1 MRELINLNDMLKWDS
16 TILDDYV
23 LPDTITIPTD
33 NPDEPVYSMTL
44 DHDTMSSNIVMILG
58 TSHPRFNEP
67 DVFKNALN
75 LWFLTHRWNIEHL
88 MRVACQNYN
97 PLENYDRWEHL
108 HGTNT
113 LGGTDTEV
121 HSGLDITT
129 TSNNETETHSGSD
142 ITTSSNNETETHSGT
157 DTTEDTTSAMNA
169 STYQP
174 SDKSTLTHGETIQTN
189 NSGNVNLSHGETI
202 QTNSSGNVN
211 LSHGENINTN
221 YGKTDTNVDN
231 NHIHGN
237 IGVTT
242 FTQMAQAEISLSASF
257 NIYQNIVSL
266 IENDLFIC
274 VY

>member
-1 MRELINLNDMLKWDS
+1 MRKFINLNDMLKWDH
-16 TILDDYV
+16 TILDDYE
-23 LPDTITIPTD
+23 LPDTIVIPTD
-33 NPDEPVYSMTL
+33 NPDEPVYSITL
-44 DHDTMSSNIVMILG
+44 DHDIMSSNIILNLG
-58 TSHPRFNEP
+58 DSTPRFNEP

-75 LWFLTHRWNIEHL
+75 LWFLTHKWNIEHL
-88 MRVACQNYN
+88 MRLAAQNYN

-108 HGTNT
+108 KGTNT
-113 LGGTDTEV
+113 LGGTDTEI
-121 HSGLDITT
+121 HSGNDVEKTGGT
-129 TSNNETETHSGSD
+129 VSEV
-142 ITTSSNNETETHSGT
+142 HSGT

-174 SDKSTLTHGETIQTN
+174 ADKSTLQHGESIATT
-189 NSGNVNLSHGETI
+189 TDM
-202 QTNSSGNVN
+202 TDTTT
-211 LSHGENINTN
+211 HGENINTQ

-242 FTQMAQAEISLSASF
+242 AQDMARQEIALTATF

-266 IENDLFIC
+266 IENDLFMC

>member
-1 MRELINLNDMLKWDS
+1 MRKFINLNDMLRWDN

-23 LPDTITIPTD
+23 LPDTIVIPTD
-33 NPDEPVYSMTL
+33 NPDEPVYTISL
-44 DHDTMSSNIVMILG
+44 DHDIMSSNIILNLG
-58 TSHPRFNEP
+58 DSTPRFNEP

-75 LWFLTHRWNIEHL
+75 LWFLTHKWNIEHL
-88 MRVACQNYN
+88 MRLAAQNYN

-108 HGTNT
+108 KGTNT
-113 LGGTDTEV
+113 LGGSDTEV
-121 HSGLDITT
+121 
-129 TSNNETETHSGSD
+129 HSGSD
-142 ITTSSNNETETHSGT
+142 ITTTSNNETETHSGT
-157 DTTEDTTSAMNA
+157 DTTEDTTSAMNV

-174 SDKSTLTHGETIQTN
+174 ADKSTLTHGE
-189 NSGNVNLSHGETI
+189 VI

-211 LSHGENINTN
+211 QSHGENINTS

-242 FTQMAQAEISLSASF
+242 AQDMARQEISLVATF

-266 IENDLFIC
+266 IENDLFMC

>member
-1 MRELINLNDMLKWDS
+1 MRKFINLNDMLRWDN

-23 LPDTITIPTD
+23 LPDTIVIPTD
-33 NPDEPVYSMTL
+33 NPDEPVYTISL
-44 DHDTMSSNIVMILG
+44 DHDIMSSNIILTLG
-58 TSHPRFNEP
+58 DSTPRFNEP

-75 LWFLTHRWNIEHL
+75 LWFLTHKWNIEHL
-88 MRVACQNYN
+88 MRLAAQNYN

-108 HGTNT
+108 KGTNT
-113 LGGTDTEV
+113 LGGSDTEV
-121 HSGLDITT
+121 
-129 TSNNETETHSGSD
+129 HSGSD
-142 ITTSSNNETETHSGT
+142 ITTTSNNETETHSGT

-174 SDKSTLTHGETIQTN
+174 ADKSTLTHGE
-189 NSGNVNLSHGETI
+189 VI

-211 LSHGENINTN
+211 QSHGENINTN

-242 FTQMAQAEISLSASF
+242 AQDMARQEISLVATF

-266 IENDLFIC
+266 IENDLFMC

>member
-1 MRELINLNDMLKWDS
+1 MRKFINLNDMLRWDN

-23 LPDTITIPTD
+23 LPDTIVIPTD
-33 NPDEPVYSMTL
+33 NPDEPVYTISL
-44 DHDTMSSNIVMILG
+44 DHDIMSSNIILNLG
-58 TSHPRFNEP
+58 DSTPRFNEP

-75 LWFLTHRWNIEHL
+75 LWFLTHKWNIEHL
-88 MRVACQNYN
+88 MRLAAQNYN

-108 HGTNT
+108 KGTNT
-113 LGGTDTEV
+113 LGGSDTEV
-121 HSGLDITT
+121 
-129 TSNNETETHSGSD
+129 HSGSD
-142 ITTSSNNETETHSGT
+142 ITTTSNNETETHSGT

-169 STYQP
+169 TTYQP
-174 SDKSTLTHGETIQTN
+174 SDKSTLTHGE
-189 NSGNVNLSHGETI
+189 VI

-211 LSHGENINTN
+211 QSHGENINTS

-242 FTQMAQAEISLSASF
+242 AQDMARQEISLVATF

-266 IENDLFIC
+266 IENDLFMC

>member
-1 MRELINLNDMLKWDS
+1 MRKFINLNDMLRWDN

-23 LPDTITIPTD
+23 LPDTIVIPTD
-33 NPDEPVYSMTL
+33 NPDEPVYTISL
-44 DHDTMSSNIVMILG
+44 DHDIMSSNIILNLG
-58 TSHPRFNEP
+58 DSTPRFNEP

-75 LWFLTHRWNIEHL
+75 LWFLTHKWNIEHL
-88 MRVACQNYN
+88 MRLAAQNYN

-108 HGTNT
+108 RGTNT
-113 LGGTDTEV
+113 LGGSDSEV
-121 HSGLDITT
+121 
-129 TSNNETETHSGSD
+129 HSGSD
-142 ITTSSNNETETHSGT
+142 ITTTSNNETETHSGT
-157 DTTEDTTSAMNA
+157 DTTEDTTSAMNS

-174 SDKSTLTHGETIQTN
+174 ADKSTLTHGE
-189 NSGNVNLSHGETI
+189 VI

-211 LSHGENINTN
+211 QSHGENINTN

-242 FTQMAQAEISLSASF
+242 AQDMARQEISLVATF

-266 IENDLFIC
+266 IENDLFMC

>member
-1 MRELINLNDMLKWDS
+1 MRKLINLNDMLKWDS

-23 LPDTITIPTD
+23 LPDTIIVHTD
-33 NPDEPVYSMTL
+33 NPDEPVYSITL
-44 DHDTMSSNIVMILG
+44 DHDIMSSNIVLTLG
-58 TSHPRFNEP
+58 NSTPRFNEP

-75 LWFLTHRWNIEHL
+75 LWFLTHQWNIEHL
-88 MRVACQNYN
+88 MRLAAQNYN

-108 HGTNT
+108 RGTNT
-113 LGGTDTEV
+113 LGGTDSEV
-121 HSGLDITT
+121 HSGSD
-129 TSNNETETHSGSD
+129 TEAHSGSD
-142 ITTSSNNETETHSGT
+142 VTTSSNNETETHSGA

-174 SDKSTLTHGETIQTN
+174 SDKSTLTHGE
-189 NSGNVNLSHGETI
+189 VI
-202 QTNSSGNVN
+202 QTNSSGNST
-211 LSHGENINTN
+211 LAHGENINTSYGEHIN
-221 YGKTDTNVDN
+221 TSYGKTDTNIDN

-242 FTQMAQAEISLSASF
+242 AQDMARQEISLVATF

-266 IENDLFIC
+266 IENDLFMC

>member
-1 MRELINLNDMLKWDS
+1 MRKFINLNDMLRWDN

-23 LPDTITIPTD
+23 LPDTIVIPTD
-33 NPDEPVYSMTL
+33 NPDEPVYTISL
-44 DHDTMSSNIVMILG
+44 DHDIMSSYIILNLG
-58 TSHPRFNEP
+58 DSTPRFNEP

-75 LWFLTHRWNIEHL
+75 LWFLTHKWNIEHL
-88 MRVACQNYN
+88 MRLAAQNYN

-108 HGTNT
+108 RGTNT
-113 LGGTDTEV
+113 LGGSDSEV
-121 HSGLDITT
+121 
-129 TSNNETETHSGSD
+129 HSGSD
-142 ITTSSNNETETHSGT
+142 ITTTSNNETETHSGT
-157 DTTEDTTSAMNA
+157 DTTEDTTSAMNS

-174 SDKSTLTHGETIQTN
+174 ADKSTLTHGE
-189 NSGNVNLSHGETI
+189 VI

-211 LSHGENINTN
+211 QSHGENINTN

-242 FTQMAQAEISLSASF
+242 AQDMARQEISLVATF

-266 IENDLFIC
+266 IENDLFMC

>member
-1 MRELINLNDMLKWDS
+1 MRKFINLNDMLRWDH

-23 LPDTITIPTD
+23 LPDTIVIPTD
-33 NPDEPVYSMTL
+33 NPDEPVYTISL
-44 DHDTMSSNIVMILG
+44 DHDTMSSNIILNLG
-58 TSHPRFNEP
+58 DSTPRFNEP

-75 LWFLTHRWNIEHL
+75 LWFLTHKWNIEHL
-88 MRVACQNYN
+88 MRLAAQNYN

-108 HGTNT
+108 KGTNT
-113 LGGTDTEV
+113 LGGSDTEV
-121 HSGLDITT
+121 
-129 TSNNETETHSGSD
+129 HSGSD
-142 ITTSSNNETETHSGT
+142 ITTTSNNETETHSGT

-174 SDKSTLTHGETIQTN
+174 SDKSTLTHGE
-189 NSGNVNLSHGETI
+189 VI

-211 LSHGENINTN
+211 QSHGENINTN

-242 FTQMAQAEISLSASF
+242 AQDMARQEISLVATF

-266 IENDLFIC
+266 IENDLFMC

>member
-1 MRELINLNDMLKWDS
+1 MRKFINLNDMLRWDN

-23 LPDTITIPTD
+23 LPDTIVIPTD
-33 NPDEPVYSMTL
+33 NPDEPVYTISL
-44 DHDTMSSNIVMILG
+44 DHDIMSSNIILNLG
-58 TSHPRFNEP
+58 DSTPRFNEP

-75 LWFLTHRWNIEHL
+75 LWFLTHKWNIEHL
-88 MRVACQNYN
+88 MRLAAQNYN

-108 HGTNT
+108 KGTNT

-121 HSGLDITT
+121 HSGNDTNKKT
-129 TSNNETETHSGSD
+129 GSV
-142 ITTSSNNETETHSGT
+142 TETHSGT
-157 DTTEDTTSAMNA
+157 DTSEDTTSAMNV

-174 SDKSTLTHGETIQTN
+174 ADKSTLTHGEVITTQNDLTD
-189 NSGNVNLSHGETI
+189 TM
-202 QTNSSGNVN
+202 T
-211 LSHGENINTN
+211 HGENINTN

-242 FTQMAQAEISLSASF
+242 AQDMARQEISLAATF

>member
-1 MRELINLNDMLKWDS
+1 MRKFINLNDMLKWDN

-23 LPDTITIPTD
+23 LPDTITIHTD
-33 NPDEPVYSMTL
+33 NPDEPVYSITL
-44 DHDTMSSNIVMILG
+44 DHDIMSSNIILNLG
-58 TSHPRFNEP
+58 DSTPRFNEP

-75 LWFLTHRWNIEHL
+75 LWFLTHKWNIEHL
-88 MRVACQNYN
+88 MRLACQNYN

-108 HGTNT
+108 KGTNT

-121 HSGLDITT
+121 HSGNDIDKRTG
-129 TSNNETETHSGSD
+129 SVTETHSGV
-142 ITTSSNNETETHSGT
+142 
-157 DTTEDTTSAMNA
+157 DTTEDTTSAMNS

-174 SDKSTLTHGETIQTN
+174 SDKSTLTHGEVITTQNDLTD
-189 NSGNVNLSHGETI
+189 TM
-202 QTNSSGNVN
+202 T
-211 LSHGENINTN
+211 HGENINTN

-242 FTQMAQAEISLSASF
+242 AQDMARQEISLVATF

>member
-1 MRELINLNDMLKWDS
+1 MREMINLNDMLKWDN
-16 TILDDYV
+16 TILDDYE
-23 LPDTITIPTD
+23 LPDPIYI
-33 NPDEPVYSMTL
+33 NPDYQEEPTYSISL
-44 DHDTMSSNIVMILG
+44 DHDIMSSNIMIRCG
-58 TSHPRFNEP
+58 MMHPRFNEP
-67 DVFKNALN
+67 DVFKAALN
-75 LWFLTHRWNIEHL
+75 LWFKTHKWNIEHL
-88 MRVACQNYN
+88 MRLAAQNYN

-108 HGTNT
+108 KGTNT

-121 HSGLDITT
+121 HSGNDTDRKT
-129 TSNNETETHSGSD
+129 GSVTESHTGV
-142 ITTSSNNETETHSGT
+142 

-174 SDKSTLTHGETIQTN
+174 EDKSTLTHGEVITTQNDLTD
-189 NSGNVNLSHGETI
+189 TM
-202 QTNSSGNVN
+202 T
-211 LSHGENINTN
+211 HGENINTN
-221 YGKTDTNVDN
+221 YGKTDTNIDN

-242 FTQMAQAEISLSASF
+242 AQQMANQEIALAATF

>member
-1 MRELINLNDMLKWDS
+1 MRKFINLNDMLRWDN

-23 LPDTITIPTD
+23 LPDTIVIPTD
-33 NPDEPVYSMTL
+33 NPDEPVYTISL
-44 DHDTMSSNIVMILG
+44 DHDIMSSNIVLNLG
-58 TSHPRFNEP
+58 DSTPRFNEP

-75 LWFLTHRWNIEHL
+75 LWFLTHKWNIEHL
-88 MRVACQNYN
+88 MRLAAQNYN

-108 HGTNT
+108 QGKNT
-113 LGGTDTEV
+113 LGGSDTEV
-121 HSGLDITT
+121 HSGNDIEKTGGT
-129 TSNNETETHSGSD
+129 VTEA
-142 ITTSSNNETETHSGT
+142 HSGT
-157 DTTEDTTSAMNA
+157 DITEDTTSAMNS

-174 SDKSTLTHGETIQTN
+174 ADKSTLQHGENITT
-189 NSGNVNLSHGETI
+189 T
-202 QTNSSGNVN
+202 TDMTDTTT
-211 LSHGENINTN
+211 HGENINTQ

-242 FTQMAQAEISLSASF
+242 AQDMARQEIALTATF

-266 IENDLFIC
+266 IENDLFMC

>member
-1 MRELINLNDMLKWDS
+1 MRKFINLNDMLRWDN

-23 LPDTITIPTD
+23 LPDTIVIPTD
-33 NPDEPVYSMTL
+33 NPDEPVYTISL
-44 DHDTMSSNIVMILG
+44 DHDIMSSNIILNLG
-58 TSHPRFNEP
+58 DSTPRFNEP

-75 LWFLTHRWNIEHL
+75 LWFLTHKWNIEHL
-88 MRVACQNYN
+88 MRLAAQNYN

-108 HGTNT
+108 KGTNT
-113 LGGTDTEV
+113 LGGSDTEV
-121 HSGLDITT
+121 
-129 TSNNETETHSGSD
+129 HSGSD
-142 ITTSSNNETETHSGT
+142 ITTTSNNETETHSGT

-174 SDKSTLTHGETIQTN
+174 ADKSTLTHGE
-189 NSGNVNLSHGETI
+189 VI

-211 LSHGENINTN
+211 QSHGENINTN

-242 FTQMAQAEISLSASF
+242 AQDMARQEISLVATF

-266 IENDLFIC
+266 IENDLFMC

>member
-1 MRELINLNDMLKWDS
+1 MRKFINLNDMLRRDN

-23 LPDTITIPTD
+23 LPDTIVIPTD
-33 NPDEPVYSMTL
+33 NPDEPVYTISL
-44 DHDTMSSNIVMILG
+44 DHDIMSSNIILTLG
-58 TSHPRFNEP
+58 DSTPRFNEP

-75 LWFLTHRWNIEHL
+75 LWFLTHKWNIEHL
-88 MRVACQNYN
+88 MRLAAQNYN

-108 HGTNT
+108 KGTNT
-113 LGGTDTEV
+113 LGGSDTEV
-121 HSGLDITT
+121 
-129 TSNNETETHSGSD
+129 HSGSD
-142 ITTSSNNETETHSGT
+142 ITTTSNNETETHSGT

-174 SDKSTLTHGETIQTN
+174 ADKSTLTHGE
-189 NSGNVNLSHGETI
+189 VI

-211 LSHGENINTN
+211 QSHGENINTN

-242 FTQMAQAEISLSASF
+242 AQDMARQEISLVATF

-266 IENDLFIC
+266 IENDLFMC

>member
-1 MRELINLNDMLKWDS
+1 MRKFINLNDMLKWDH

-23 LPDTITIPTD
+23 LPDTITVHTD
-33 NPDEPVYSMTL
+33 NPDEPVYSITL
-44 DHDTMSSNIVMILG
+44 DHDIMSSNIILNLG
-58 TSHPRFNEP
+58 DSTPRFNEP
-67 DVFKNALN
+67 VVFKNALN
-75 LWFLTHRWNIEHL
+75 LWFLTHKWNIEHL
-88 MRVACQNYN
+88 MRLACQNYN

-108 HGTNT
+108 KGTNT

-121 HSGLDITT
+121 HSGNDIDKKTG
-129 TSNNETETHSGSD
+129 SVTETHSGV
-142 ITTSSNNETETHSGT
+142 
-157 DTTEDTTSAMNA
+157 DTTEDTTSAMNS

-174 SDKSTLTHGETIQTN
+174 SDKSTLTHGEGITTQNDLTD
-189 NSGNVNLSHGETI
+189 TM
-202 QTNSSGNVN
+202 T
-211 LSHGENINTN
+211 HGENINTN

-242 FTQMAQAEISLSASF
+242 AQDMARQEISLVATF

>member
-1 MRELINLNDMLKWDS
+1 MRKYINLNDMLKWDN

-23 LPDTITIPTD
+23 LPDTIIVQTD
-33 NPDEPVYSMTL
+33 NPDEPVYSITL
-44 DHDTMSSNIVMILG
+44 DHDIMSSNIILNLG
-58 TSHPRFNEP
+58 DSTPRFNEP

-75 LWFLTHRWNIEHL
+75 LWFVTHKWNIEHL
-88 MRVACQNYN
+88 MRLACQNYN

-108 HGTNT
+108 KGTNT

-121 HSGLDITT
+121 HSGSDITT
-129 TSNNETETHSGSD
+129 T
-142 ITTSSNNETETHSGT
+142 SNNETETHSGT
-157 DTTEDTTSAMNA
+157 DTTEDTTSAMNS

-174 SDKSTLTHGETIQTN
+174 ADKSTLTHGE
-189 NSGNVNLSHGETI
+189 VI

-211 LSHGENINTN
+211 QSHGENINTN

-237 IGVTT
+237 IGITT
-242 FTQMAQAEISLSASF
+242 AQDMARQEISLVATF

-266 IENDLFIC
+266 IENDLFMC

>member
-1 MRELINLNDMLKWDS
+1 MRKFINLNDMLRWDN

-23 LPDTITIPTD
+23 LPDTIVIPTD
-33 NPDEPVYSMTL
+33 NPDEPVYTISL
-44 DHDTMSSNIVMILG
+44 DHDIMSSNIIVNLG
-58 TSHPRFNEP
+58 DSTPRFNEP

-75 LWFLTHRWNIEHL
+75 LWFLTHKWNIEHL
-88 MRVACQNYN
+88 MRLAAQNYN

-108 HGTNT
+108 KGTNT
-113 LGGTDTEV
+113 LGGSDTEV
-121 HSGLDITT
+121 
-129 TSNNETETHSGSD
+129 HSGSD
-142 ITTSSNNETETHSGT
+142 ITTTSNNETETHSGT
-157 DTTEDTTSAMNA
+157 DTTEDTTSAMNS

-174 SDKSTLTHGETIQTN
+174 ADKSTLTHGE
-189 NSGNVNLSHGETI
+189 VI

-211 LSHGENINTN
+211 QSHGENINTN

-242 FTQMAQAEISLSASF
+242 AQDMARQEISLVATF

-266 IENDLFIC
+266 IENDLFMC

>member
-1 MRELINLNDMLKWDS
+1 MRKFINLNDMLRWDN

-23 LPDTITIPTD
+23 LPDTIVIPTD
-33 NPDEPVYSMTL
+33 NPDEPVYTISL
-44 DHDTMSSNIVMILG
+44 DHDIMSSNIILNLG
-58 TSHPRFNEP
+58 DSTPRFNEP

-75 LWFLTHRWNIEHL
+75 LWFLTHKWNIEHL
-88 MRVACQNYN
+88 MRLAAQNYN

-108 HGTNT
+108 KGTNT
-113 LGGTDTEV
+113 LGGSDTEV
-121 HSGLDITT
+121 
-129 TSNNETETHSGSD
+129 HSGSD
-142 ITTSSNNETETHSGT
+142 ITTTSNNETETHSGT

-174 SDKSTLTHGETIQTN
+174 ADKSTLTHGEVIQTN
-189 NSGNVNLSHGETI
+189 TSGNVN
-202 QTNSSGNVN
+202 Q
-211 LSHGENINTN
+211 SHGENINTS
-221 YGKTDTNVDN
+221 YDKTDTNVDN

-242 FTQMAQAEISLSASF
+242 AQDMARQEISLVATF

-266 IENDLFIC
+266 IENDLFMC

>member
-1 MRELINLNDMLKWDS
+1 MRKFINLNDMLRWDN

-23 LPDTITIPTD
+23 LPDTIVIPTD
-33 NPDEPVYSMTL
+33 NPDEPVYTISL
-44 DHDTMSSNIVMILG
+44 DHDIMSSNIILNLG
-58 TSHPRFNEP
+58 DSTPRFNEP

-75 LWFLTHRWNIEHL
+75 LWFLTHKWNIEHL
-88 MRVACQNYN
+88 MRLAAQNYN

-108 HGTNT
+108 KGTNT
-113 LGGTDTEV
+113 LGGSDTEV
-121 HSGLDITT
+121 
-129 TSNNETETHSGSD
+129 HSGSD
-142 ITTSSNNETETHSGT
+142 ITTTSNNETETHSGT
-157 DTTEDTTSAMNA
+157 DTTEDTTSAMNS

-174 SDKSTLTHGETIQTN
+174 ADKSTLTHGE
-189 NSGNVNLSHGETI
+189 VI

-211 LSHGENINTN
+211 QSHGENINTN

-242 FTQMAQAEISLSASF
+242 AQDMARQEISLVATF

-266 IENDLFIC
+266 IENDLFMC